1 MEIFAKNKNC
11 FSSFFDKK
19 AKMEQE
25 FTLSE
30 ISCSLLKRG
39 RERERERERG
49 KERDSMTVKGH
60 LIRKETDLLSTHK
73 ICIHFL
79 ACSCLILPKR
89 NNNNNFRSLEN
100 L

>member
-39 RERERERERG
+39 REREREE
-49 KERDSMTVKGH
+49 
-60 LIRKETDLLSTHK
+60 RKE
-73 ICIHFL
+73 IQ
-79 ACSCLILPKR
+79 
-89 NNNNNFRSLEN
+89 
-100 L
+100 